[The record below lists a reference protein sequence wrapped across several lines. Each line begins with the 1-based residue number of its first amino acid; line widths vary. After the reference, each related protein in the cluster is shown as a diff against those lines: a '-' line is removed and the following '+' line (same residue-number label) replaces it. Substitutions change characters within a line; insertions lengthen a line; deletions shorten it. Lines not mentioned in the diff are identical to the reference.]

1 MSKHQNNTRQSARDR
16 PIRLDGDTWRVLS
29 IGIAREDGKRLC
41 HLASTTRFVR
51 QRNGQRPV
59 QICDWVQL

>member
-1 MSKHQNNTRQSARDR
+1 MQQIQH
-16 PIRLDGDTWRVLS
+16 DGDNWNVLS
-29 IGIAREDGKRLC
+29 AGVTREDGKTFC

-59 QICDWVQL
+59 QICDWVAL